1 MTFVLVLL
9 VVLALIFGVGAVL
22 EGVLWVLLISVA
34 LLAVAVWF
42 GWSKARGFL
51 DGTRR

>member
-1 MTFVLVLL
+1 MTFILVLL

-22 EGVLWVLLISVA
+22 EGILWALLISIA
-34 LLAVAVWF
+34 LLAVAIWF
-42 GWSKARGFL
+42 GWSKVRGFL